1 MKHIFWGLAVL
12 FFGWLFTF
20 IGSKIMTSSYVGD
33 RPLFAIALAII
44 FVGGVI
50 AVGLS
55 KLIEEIMIK

>member
-1 MKHIFWGLAVL
+1 L